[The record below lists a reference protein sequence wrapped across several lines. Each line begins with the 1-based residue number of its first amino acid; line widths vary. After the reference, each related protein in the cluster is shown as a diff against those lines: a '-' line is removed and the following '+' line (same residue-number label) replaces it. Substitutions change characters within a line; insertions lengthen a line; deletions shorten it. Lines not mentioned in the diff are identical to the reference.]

1 MELVCILAPAAQD
14 ARLAGVGS
22 EGTGNCPTISERD
35 RYWVSVS
42 NGYNNYGDRELH
54 RCCYYRECNLIMLEW
69 TRDPEPLGVALR

>member
-42 NGYNNYGDRELH
+42 KVTINMEIGSY
-54 RCCYYRECNLIMLEW
+54 I
-69 TRDPEPLGVALR
+69 GVVIIVSVTSLC